1 MFISIVNLKFASD
14 IEADAMQAYA
24 EYELINKLPGI
35 LSIEV
40 VRVTNLHSVVINK
53 FQSQKHAEESKDIII
68 NKMKQNPNIKIEI
81 FEGERLFIK
90 EKPVDYQT
98 INNYT
103 DYFIDDIKS
112 LNKFI
117 NFVKIYSILFYF

>member
-1 MFISIVNLKFASD
+1 MYIRIVNLKFASE

-24 EYELINKLPGI
+24 EHELINKLPGI

-53 FQSQKHAEESKDIII
+53 FQSQQHAEESKDIII
-68 NKMKQNPNIKIEI
+68 NKMKQNPNIKLEK

-90 EKPVDYQT
+90 EK
-98 INNYT
+98 
-103 DYFIDDIKS
+103 S
-112 LNKFI
+112 
-117 NFVKIYSILFYF
+117 

>member
-1 MFISIVNLKFASD
+1 MYIRIVNLKFASE

-24 EYELINKLPGI
+24 EHELINKLPGI

-40 VRVTNLHSVVINK
+40 VKVTSLHSVVINK

-90 EKPVDYQT
+90 EK
-98 INNYT
+98 
-103 DYFIDDIKS
+103 S
-112 LNKFI
+112 
-117 NFVKIYSILFYF
+117 

>member
-1 MFISIVNLKFASD
+1 MYIRIVNLKFASE

-24 EYELINKLPGI
+24 EHELINKLPGI

-40 VRVTNLHSVVINK
+40 IRVTNLHSVVINK

-90 EKPVDYQT
+90 EK
-98 INNYT
+98 
-103 DYFIDDIKS
+103 S
-112 LNKFI
+112 
-117 NFVKIYSILFYF
+117 

>member
-1 MFISIVNLKFASD
+1 MYIRIVNLKFASE

-24 EYELINKLPGI
+24 EHELINKLPGI

-53 FQSQKHAEESKDIII
+53 FESQKHAEDSKDIII

-90 EKPVDYQT
+90 EK
-98 INNYT
+98 
-103 DYFIDDIKS
+103 S
-112 LNKFI
+112 
-117 NFVKIYSILFYF
+117 

>member
-1 MFISIVNLKFASD
+1 MYIRIVNLKFASE

-24 EYELINKLPGI
+24 EHELINKLPGI

-81 FEGERLFIK
+81 FEGERSFIK
-90 EKPVDYQT
+90 EK
-98 INNYT
+98 
-103 DYFIDDIKS
+103 S
-112 LNKFI
+112 
-117 NFVKIYSILFYF
+117 

>member
-1 MFISIVNLKFASD
+1 MYIRIVNLKFASE

-24 EYELINKLPGI
+24 EHELINKLPGI

-53 FQSQKHAEESKDIII
+53 FQSQQHAEESKDIII

-90 EKPVDYQT
+90 EK
-98 INNYT
+98 
-103 DYFIDDIKS
+103 S
-112 LNKFI
+112 
-117 NFVKIYSILFYF
+117 

>member
-1 MFISIVNLKFASD
+1 MYIRSVNLKFASE

-24 EYELINKLPGI
+24 EHELINKLPGI

-90 EKPVDYQT
+90 EK
-98 INNYT
+98 
-103 DYFIDDIKS
+103 S
-112 LNKFI
+112 
-117 NFVKIYSILFYF
+117 

>member
-1 MFISIVNLKFASD
+1 MYIRIVNLKFASE

-24 EYELINKLPGI
+24 EHELINKLPGI

-40 VRVTNLHSVVINK
+40 FRVTNLHSVVINK
-53 FQSQKHAEESKDIII
+53 FESQKHAEESKDIII

-90 EKPVDYQT
+90 EK
-98 INNYT
+98 
-103 DYFIDDIKS
+103 S
-112 LNKFI
+112 
-117 NFVKIYSILFYF
+117 

>member
-1 MFISIVNLKFASD
+1 MYIRIVNLKFASE

-24 EYELINKLPGI
+24 EHELINKLPGI

-53 FQSQKHAEESKDIII
+53 FQSQKHAEVSKDIII

-90 EKPVDYQT
+90 EK
-98 INNYT
+98 
-103 DYFIDDIKS
+103 S
-112 LNKFI
+112 
-117 NFVKIYSILFYF
+117 

>member
-1 MFISIVNLKFASD
+1 MYMRIVNLKFASE

-24 EYELINKLPGI
+24 EHELINKLPGI

-53 FQSQKHAEESKDIII
+53 FQSQKHAEESKHIII

-90 EKPVDYQT
+90 EK
-98 INNYT
+98 
-103 DYFIDDIKS
+103 S
-112 LNKFI
+112 
-117 NFVKIYSILFYF
+117 

>member
-1 MFISIVNLKFASD
+1 MYIRIVNLKFASE

-24 EYELINKLPGI
+24 EHELINKLPGI

-90 EKPVDYQT
+90 EK
-98 INNYT
+98 
-103 DYFIDDIKS
+103 S
-112 LNKFI
+112 
-117 NFVKIYSILFYF
+117 

>member
-1 MFISIVNLKFASD
+1 MYIRIVNLKFASE
-14 IEADAMQAYA
+14 IEADAMQSYA
-24 EYELINKLPGI
+24 EHELINKLPGI

-68 NKMKQNPNIKIEI
+68 NKMKQNPNINIEI

-90 EKPVDYQT
+90 EK
-98 INNYT
+98 
-103 DYFIDDIKS
+103 S
-112 LNKFI
+112 
-117 NFVKIYSILFYF
+117 

>member
-1 MFISIVNLKFASD
+1 MYVRIVNLKFASE

-24 EYELINKLPGI
+24 EHELINKLPGI

-40 VRVTNLHSVVINK
+40 LKVTNLHSVVINK
-53 FQSQKHAEESKDIII
+53 FESQKHAEESKDIII

-90 EKPVDYQT
+90 EK
-98 INNYT
+98 
-103 DYFIDDIKS
+103 S
-112 LNKFI
+112 
-117 NFVKIYSILFYF
+117 

>member
-1 MFISIVNLKFASD
+1 MRIVNLKFASE

-24 EYELINKLPGI
+24 EHELINKLPGI
-35 LSIEV
+35 MSIEV

-90 EKPVDYQT
+90 EK
-98 INNYT
+98 
-103 DYFIDDIKS
+103 S
-112 LNKFI
+112 
-117 NFVKIYSILFYF
+117 

>member
-1 MFISIVNLKFASD
+1 MYIRIVNLKFASE

-24 EYELINKLPGI
+24 EHELINKLPGI

-53 FQSQKHAEESKDIII
+53 SQSQKHAEESKDIII
-68 NKMKQNPNIKIEI
+68 NKMKQNPNIKVEI

-90 EKPVDYQT
+90 EK
-98 INNYT
+98 
-103 DYFIDDIKS
+103 S
-112 LNKFI
+112 
-117 NFVKIYSILFYF
+117 

>member
-1 MFISIVNLKFASD
+1 MYIRIVNLKFASE

-24 EYELINKLPGI
+24 EHELINKLPGI

-40 VRVTNLHSVVINK
+40 LRVTNLHSVVINK

-68 NKMKQNPNIKIEI
+68 NKMKQNPNIKIDI

-90 EKPVDYQT
+90 EK
-98 INNYT
+98 
-103 DYFIDDIKS
+103 S
-112 LNKFI
+112 
-117 NFVKIYSILFYF
+117 